1 MKEGGQR
8 VFLII
13 ALMLSI
19 SSSTVALVDG
29 GRKATMGGRE
39 AACFGPAVPAP
50 RDLRPEA
57 RAAVKTLVA
66 GVQHIERIRA
76 KTGDDAGDRNC
87 VEAKLAEAR
96 VGLQIATTEMERLQ
110 SSMGPCPDAGE
121 QAYAMRR
128 LKLLVERAD
137 ELINA
142 ARTCAT
148 ENLSSIDTTTVEVV
162 ISPDVPA
169 HDPTR
174 VPMPG
179 QGIQLRTLF

>member
-19 SSSTVALVDG
+19 SSSSLALVDG
-29 GRKATMGGRE
+29 GRKSQASGGG
-39 AACFGPAVPAP
+39 AACFGPALPSP
-50 RDLRPEA
+50 RDPRPDA
-57 RAAVKTLVA
+57 RAAMKTLVV
-66 GVQHIERIRA
+66 GVQHIERIRG
-76 KTGDDAGDRNC
+76 KTLGDAGDRNC

-96 VGLQIATTEMERLQ
+96 VGLQIATGEMERLE

-137 ELINA
+137 ELNKA
-142 ARTCAT
+142 ARVCAT
-148 ENLSSIDTTTVEVV
+148 ENLSSIDTTTVEVE
-162 ISPDVPA
+162 ISPSIPA
-169 HDPTR
+169 HDPTH

-179 QGIQLRTLF
+179 QGIQLRWPF